1 MKTEATK
8 PVVLIAFAAFFASL
22 IVVASGCASVPSNA
36 SDICDV
42 FEEKRGWYRHAKR
55 AEKTWSISIPI
66 MMAFAYKESSFR
78 HDARPPRTKLLG
90 FIPGRRPS
98 SAYGFAQATDET
110 WEDYKRATGHKRA
123 RRTKFSDAIDFVGWY
138 LERAHRELGIPRD
151 DARRLYLA
159 YHEGLTGYA
168 RGSWKSNA
176 WLRGAADKVAA
187 NSQRYNGQ
195 LASCRRFLDRG
206 WMGIFG

>member
-1 MKTEATK
+1 MKTKTLQMGLMA
-8 PVVLIAFAAFFASL
+8 VCAAL
-22 IVVASGCASVPSNA
+22 TLVPGGCASVLSNA
-36 SDICDV
+36 TDICDV
-42 FEEKRGWYRHAKR
+42 FEEKRGWYRHARK
-55 AEKTWSISIPI
+55 AEKTWDISIPI
-66 MMAFAYKESSFR
+66 MMAFAYKESSFQ
-78 HDARPPRTKLLG
+78 HDARPPRKKLLG

-110 WEDYKRATGHKRA
+110 WEDYKRASGHKRA

-138 LERAHRELGIPRD
+138 LDRTHRKLGIPRH
-151 DARRLYLA
+151 DARQLYLA

-168 RGSWKSNA
+168 RGGWRSNA
-176 WLRGAADKVAA
+176 WLQGAADKVAA
-187 NSQRYNGQ
+187 NSRRYAGQ

>member
-1 MKTEATK
+1 MKINAIQTLALMGLAA
-8 PVVLIAFAAFFASL
+8 LILAG
-22 IVVASGCASVPSNA
+22 GCASVPSSA

-42 FEEKRGWYRHAKR
+42 FGEKRGWYRHAKQ
-55 AEKTWSISIPI
+55 AEKTWNISIPI
-66 MMAFAYKESSFR
+66 MMAFTYKESSFR
-78 HDARPPRTKLLG
+78 HDARPPRKKLLG

-110 WEDYKRATGHKRA
+110 WEDYKRASGHKRA
-123 RRTKFSDAIDFVGWY
+123 RRTNFSDAIDFVGWY
-138 LERAHRELGIPRD
+138 LERAHRELDIPRD

-168 RGSWKSNA
+168 RGSWRSNT
-176 WLRGAADKVAA
+176 WLQGAADKVAA
-187 NSQRYNGQ
+187 NSQRYAGQ